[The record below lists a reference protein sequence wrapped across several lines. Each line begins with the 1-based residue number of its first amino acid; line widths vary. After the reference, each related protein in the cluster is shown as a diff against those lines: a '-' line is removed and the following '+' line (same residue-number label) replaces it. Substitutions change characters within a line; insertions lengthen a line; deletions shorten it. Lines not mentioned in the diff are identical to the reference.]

1 VAQLLFL
8 QFDDPRADIHFY
20 INSPGGSITA
30 GMAIYDT
37 MQYIK
42 SPVTTV
48 CMGMAASMGSLLL
61 TAGAAGQRIALPNA
75 RIMVHQPSGGFR
87 GQASDIERHAE
98 DIIKTKRRLNEIYVK
113 HTGRTYEEVER
124 TLDRDHFMNA
134 EEAKAWG
141 IVDHVY
147 DRREQA
153 EDDGVKSV

>member
-1 VAQLLFL
+1 
-8 QFDDPRADIHFY
+8 
-20 INSPGGSITA
+20 
-30 GMAIYDT
+30 
-37 MQYIK
+37 
-42 SPVTTV
+42 
-48 CMGMAASMGSLLL
+48 
-61 TAGAAGQRIALPNA
+61 
-75 RIMVHQPSGGFR
+75 
-87 GQASDIERHAE
+87 
-98 DIIKTKRRLNEIYVK
+98 IKTKRRLNEINVK